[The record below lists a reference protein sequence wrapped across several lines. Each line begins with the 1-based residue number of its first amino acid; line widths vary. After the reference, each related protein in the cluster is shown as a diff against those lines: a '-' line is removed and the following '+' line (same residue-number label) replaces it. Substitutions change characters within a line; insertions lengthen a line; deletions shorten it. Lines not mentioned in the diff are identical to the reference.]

1 MNISAWSI
9 RNPVPA
15 ILLFVMLTL
24 VGIYG
29 LKMIDVAEMPDVNL
43 PIILVS
49 ATLEGAAPEQLENE
63 VARKLED
70 KLATVGGIDH
80 MSSSISDGNVSVR
93 VSFDIEK
100 NSEEA
105 LSEVRNAVDAA
116 RADLP
121 STVEP
126 PTVSK
131 ITTTGE
137 VLLAYTVSAPNMS
150 EADISWLIDNDI
162 SKALLAVKGINAI
175 TRTGG
180 VQREIQVSLD
190 PAQLA
195 GLGITAADVSNQIA
209 QIQKDDS
216 GGRGTV
222 SGQNQ
227 SLRTLGALSMP
238 EQLGAL
244 SIPVTVTGTANSSSN
259 LVLSSATHLRL
270 DQIAKVSDT
279 QEDRFA
285 WAALDGKPVVGFQVT
300 ALLGSSEVEV
310 AKGVRKAV
318 AKFNQ
323 THPQT
328 QIHEIW
334 NWVQPTEDN
343 YTGSM
348 HLLYEGALLAV
359 LVVWWF
365 LRDNRATLVSAA
377 ALPLSIIPTFGVM
390 YFAGFTL
397 NILTLLS
404 LSLVVGVLVDD
415 AIVEVENIVRHLRM
429 GKSPM
434 QAATDAANEIG
445 LAVVATTLTLVAVF
459 LPTAF
464 MSGIIG
470 RYFIQFGLT
479 VSVAVVA
486 SLMVARLLTPMM
498 AAYVLKNNPKPETDS
513 WLMQRYLKAVAA
525 CLKYRGR
532 TAAAA
537 GLFVIISLALVPLLP
552 TGFISPSD
560 DSMTTVSLKLAP
572 GSKLEETE
580 AAVLEATR
588 RLQKVNHVTQ
598 VYAVVGDATSDAAS
612 SAVNEATL
620 TVSLTPRA
628 DRSRSQ
634 SQIEGDIREA
644 LWTLPGVQVAIAAE
658 SNGQVMEVTITS
670 DDSTALATAANNIT
684 RDLRSL
690 KDLGNVSSSSSV
702 VRPEIHITPDP
713 EKMAEQG
720 VTTEALAS
728 TIRIATYGDFS
739 TSLAK
744 LNLPQ
749 RQLPVRVQVD
759 PAVRNDLEALGQLR
773 VTGRAGGV
781 PLSSVATLSM
791 DSGPT
796 EIHRRNRQRYVTLSV
811 ETNGRPIGD
820 VAAEVKALPSIRNL
834 PAGVTRLAT
843 GDDEQMAKLAV
854 SFGMALLIG
863 LMCIYA
869 VLALLFHDF
878 LQPFTILAAL
888 PLSIGGA
895 MLALL
900 ITHNAIGLS
909 SLIGIL
915 MLTGIVTKNSIL
927 LVEYAVMARKHY
939 GLSRYDALMDA
950 CHKRARPVLMT
961 TLAMGAGMMPVAMG
975 IGTDPSFRA
984 PMAIVVVGGLITSTF
999 LSLLVIPVIYTF
1011 VDGLGVRLRKLLG
1024 RDATGPY
1031 LHDAATGHGDGLG
1044 VDPPKPVVLD

>member
-15 ILLFVMLTL
+15 ILLFVMLTM
-24 VGIYG
+24 VGLYG
-29 LKMIDVAEMPDVNL
+29 VKMINIQEMPDVNL

-80 MSSSISDGNVSVR
+80 MSSSITDGNVMVR

-100 NSEEA
+100 DSEEA

-131 ITTTGE
+131 ITTSGE
-137 VLLAYTVSAPNMS
+137 ILLSYTVTAPNLS
-150 EADISWLIDNDI
+150 EAELSWVIDNDI
-162 SKALLAVKGINAI
+162 SKALLAVKGISQVD
-175 TRTGG
+175 RVGG
-180 VQREIQVSLD
+180 VSREIQVSLD

-238 EQLGAL
+238 DQLGAL

-259 LVLSSATHLRL
+259 LVLSSANHLRL

-279 QEDRFA
+279 QADRFA
-285 WAALDGKPVVGFQVT
+285 WAAVNGKSMVGFQVT
-300 ALLGSSEVEV
+300 SLLGASEVQV
-310 AKGVRKAV
+310 GHGVRAAV
-318 AKFNQ
+318 KKFNDA
-323 THPQT
+323 HPQI
-328 QIHEIW
+328 QIKESW

-343 YTGSM
+343 YSGSM

-390 YFAGFTL
+390 YFAGFSL
-397 NILTLLS
+397 NVLTLLS

-429 GKSPM
+429 GKSPL

-470 RYFIQFGLT
+470 RYFRQFGLT
-479 VSVAVVA
+479 VAVAVVA

-498 AAYVLKNNPKPETDS
+498 AAHILKNNPEPEQDS
-513 WLMQRYLKAVAA
+513 WLMTRYLRVVRA
-525 CLKYRGR
+525 CLAYRGR
-532 TAAAA
+532 TALAAF
-537 GLFVIISLALVPLLP
+537 LFVLASLGLVPLLP
-552 TGFISPSD
+552 TGFIAPSD
-560 DSMTTVSLKLAP
+560 NSMTTVTLKLAP
-572 GSKLEETE
+572 GSKLEETQ
-580 AAVLEATR
+580 AAVQDATQR
-588 RLQKVNHVTQ
+588 ILKVANTTQ
-598 VYAVVGDATSDAAS
+598 VYAVVGDASSDAAS
-612 SAVNEATL
+612 SSVNQATL
-620 TVSLTPRA
+620 TVSLTPRE
-628 DRSRSQ
+628 DRASTQ
-634 SQIEGDIREA
+634 PQIENA
-644 LWTLPGVQVAIAAE
+644 LRAALATLPGVQVTVAADGD
-658 SNGQVMEVTITS
+658 GQVMEITLTGE
-670 DDSTALATAANNIT
+670 DAGALASAANNVT
-684 RDLRSL
+684 RDLRTL
-690 KDLGNVSSSSSV
+690 KDLGNVSSSNSV

-728 TIRIATYGDFS
+728 TVRIATYGDFAS
-739 TSLAK
+739 SLAK

-749 RQLPVRVQVD
+749 RQIPVRVQVD
-759 PAVRNDLEALGQLR
+759 SSVRNDLEALGQLR

-781 PLSSVATLSM
+781 PLSSVATLSL

-820 VAAEVKALPSIRNL
+820 VAAEVRKLPSIRNL

-843 GDDEQMAKLAV
+843 GDDEQMARLAV

-878 LQPFTILAAL
+878 LQPLTILAAL

-909 SLIGIL
+909 ALIGVL

-939 GLSRYDALMDA
+939 GLNRLDALMDA

-984 PMAIVVVGGLITSTF
+984 PMAIVVVGGLVTSTF

-1011 VDGLGVRLRKLLG
+1011 VDDLGGRLRRLVG
-1024 RDATGPY
+1024 RDIGGA
-1031 LHDAATGHGDGLG
+1031 HHAHVVMHGGG
-1044 VDPPKPVVLD
+1044 ARGE